1 MRSGMIAFSRI
12 IGTLKLVGLAAICLT
27 TGSALAP
34 KSAFP
39 KSALVQESDEK
50 AEPNSLSQLVR
61 QWSDALARHIP
72 GKSDSP
78 AMTIGKWSE
87 HDLKSVLTYIKK
99 LSAQPVQSAKRT
111 LARGQIRR
119 LLGMTDQEARD
130 GDLNRILK
138 QGALLH
144 TDIALLELGT
154 GISENPSDV
163 MGLFADG
170 RLLFSSYN
178 AHWQLARQLLDSVSG
193 VSDDPLVRQWY
204 IATIAF
210 MQSRRDYGYSKRN
223 LKSALDIFPD
233 DAQILFYAGV
243 LHEIYA
249 SPVSQ
254 NNSLPS
260 GWKVSYGP
268 KESELK
274 LAKQFLQKAVS
285 ANPDSMEARLH
296 LGRVLG
302 LLGRHQLAVAQLQ
315 PAHASIKDPQLQYYA
330 SLFLGHELELCFRY
344 SEAKDS
350 YERAASLFPAAQ
362 SPLLALSQLAHS
374 RNDMESA
381 VSFLQRV
388 FALKIADLWKDDPW
402 WSYDLAHARNASALV
417 AEMHRMFGAPPR

>member
-1 MRSGMIAFSRI
+1 MV
-12 IGTLKLVGLAAICLT
+12 K
-27 TGSALAP
+27 
-34 KSAFP
+34 
-39 KSALVQESDEK
+39 
-50 AEPNSLSQLVR
+50 
-61 QWSDALARHIP
+61 QWSDASARHIP

-78 AMTIGKWSE
+78 AVTIGKWSE
-87 HDLKSVLTYIKK
+87 NDLKSVLTYVQK

-119 LLGMTDQEARD
+119 LLGLTDQEAKD
-130 GDLNRILK
+130 GNLTGLLK

-154 GISENPSDV
+154 GISENASDV

-178 AHWQLARQLLDSVSG
+178 AHWQFARQLLDSVSG
-193 VSDDPLVRQWY
+193 ASNDPLVRQWY
-204 IATIAF
+204 IATIAY
-210 MQSRRDYGYSKRN
+210 MQSRRDFGYSGRN
-223 LKSALDIFPD
+223 LKFALDRFPD

-254 NNSLPS
+254 NNSLPP
-260 GWKVSYGP
+260 GWKVSYGS
-268 KESELK
+268 KETELK
-274 LAKQFLQKAVS
+274 HAQQFLQKAVS

-315 PAHASIKDPQLQYYA
+315 SAGASIKDPQLQYYA
-330 SLFLGHELELCFRY
+330 SLFLGYELESCFRY
-344 SEAKDS
+344 SEAKNY

-362 SPLLALSQLAHS
+362 SPLLALSQLAYGS
-374 RNDMESA
+374 NDMEGA

-388 FALKIADLWKDDPW
+388 FALKLADLWKDDPW

-417 AEMHRMFGAPPR
+417 AEMHRMFGALPR